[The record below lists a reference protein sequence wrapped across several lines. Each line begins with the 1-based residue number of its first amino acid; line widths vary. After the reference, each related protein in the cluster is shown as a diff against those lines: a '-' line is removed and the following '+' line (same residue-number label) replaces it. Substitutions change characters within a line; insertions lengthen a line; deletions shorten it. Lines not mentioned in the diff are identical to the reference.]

1 MTYLC
6 PYCMNDVG
14 SSLLEY
20 SLDIVTSPDSFEIS
34 CPRCSQTIEV
44 RVSIRFDLRRQ
55 ATSEELAS

>member
-1 MTYLC
+1 VNYPC

-20 SLDIVTSPDSFEIS
+20 SLDIVTSPDSFEIP

-55 ATSEELAS
+55 ATPEELVS